1 MRHLTSR
8 ILGVAIA
15 LFAAG
20 AAAQQPAQFILGVS
34 EGSATD
40 VNHLGAQAKYR
51 AIADAITQAT
61 RVPVV
66 VQERARMSDIA
77 AGTQK
82 GAFDFVAIRPA
93 DIAARAMRDHKYRY
107 VASAK
112 PDSHCFIGVTKDSPI
127 QKLDDIKGKRIAT
140 LRAKNAYLRNFC
152 AAELRDQGIRLADQ
166 RLIEVDLQGAVPVAV
181 ESGMADV
188 ALLEVNTA
196 KGWQAKGHRIVHTS
210 RPQPFFPLI
219 AGPRVSTEQIEAVRK
234 ALQAAGNAAGGQNP
248 FKALGVTGVDVS
260 TEKNMREL
268 LPWLEGK

>member
-219 AGPRVSTEQIEAVRK
+219 AGPRVSAEQIEAVRN
-234 ALQAAGNAAGGQNP
+234 ALQAAGNAASGQNP